1 MAWRP
6 ILRLTHALL
15 WLGALLAVAL
25 ALALC
30 VAAYGIPGEW
40 VQGRLD
46 AALPA
51 DVGRL
56 TVGRLSYRPGGGLVV
71 EGVFLRAPDGRILM
85 RLRRGVVGI
94 RLLSL
99 APLPDRLDALELDGL
114 YVAQIRYAP
123 DRVVEDTLPPPEAR
137 PPFPDLSGLPLPNLR
152 AIPVRLADVDVLDI
166 RAKRIEGRLTAGE
179 GRVHAHGLHG
189 DLSGDG
195 RQAVEG
201 DVLLDFRRAA
211 AEVSLRGFID
221 NRALDGL
228 WRALDFPLIGEYV
241 ANVTLNAPA
250 WGDCTFTVGFNKYD
264 NLFNLRADLVS
275 TEGGAYLGI
284 PFDEAQ
290 CTIRCRGIWDAV
302 TEIGPIV
309 ARRQG
314 RIAAV
319 GTLRFDCPADR
330 FTFRAEGDGLS
341 PRECLRLIDLPFTE
355 LLPELRTQSPPLIR
369 IDGSLPFLSEQ
380 TPERVTLRGL
390 VRAPGPGV
398 LDRLPFASAHTA
410 FAMTNG
416 VFALKDL
423 DLRLP
428 HGGSLAGEVSFEI
441 PPAADRAF
449 LSAAVHLA
457 DASLADLFAPYGM
470 ETLTNCVASGFVD
483 LRGRT
488 DDTFPQSLQAEYD
501 LTVNGGLIRRL
512 PLFAGLTDL
521 LADHIPGVSSFTD
534 SSSARLVGTADAGVF
549 RIPRFTLDGNLL
561 SIEGPAVYDLPNDRL
576 TATVNAGNFKQDT
589 LMGDLTRWATVPVN
603 RFLWRVHV
611 EGPIANPAW
620 RITTILNTVL
630 DKARFW
636 R

>member
-6 ILRLTHALL
+6 ILRLAHALL
-15 WLGALLAVAL
+15 WLCAALAALLL
-25 ALALC
+25 LALC
-30 VAAYGIPGEW
+30 VAAYGIPGAW
-40 VQGRLD
+40 LQGRLD

-51 DVGRL
+51 SVGRL
-56 TVGRLSYRPGGGLVV
+56 SLERLSYRPGGGLVL
-71 EGVFLRAPDGRILM
+71 EGVALRAPDGHLLM
-85 RLRRGVVGI
+85 SLRRGAAGI
-94 RLLSL
+94 RLLTF
-99 APLPDRLDALELDGL
+99 APLLERLDALDLDGL

-123 DRVVEDTLPPPEAR
+123 DRVVEDALPPPEAR
-137 PPFPDLSGLPLPNLR
+137 PPFPDLSQIPLPELR
-152 AIPVRLADVDVLDI
+152 DVPLRLTDADVLEI
-166 RAKRIEGRLTAGE
+166 RAKRIEGRLTAGG
-179 GRVHAHGLHG
+179 GRLRFHDLRG
-189 DLSGDG
+189 DVAGDG
-195 RQAVEG
+195 RQTVEG
-201 DVLLDFRRAA
+201 DVLVDLRGPHAEAA
-211 AEVSLRGFID
+211 LRGFLD
-221 NRALDGL
+221 NRVLDGL

-250 WGDCTFTVGFNKYD
+250 WGDCAFTVGLNKYD
-264 NLFNLRADLVS
+264 NRFTLRADLVS
-275 TEGGAYLGI
+275 TDGGAYLGV

-309 ARRQG
+309 ARRDG
-314 RIAAV
+314 RIAAI
-319 GTLRFDCPADR
+319 GALRFDCPADR
-330 FTFRAEGDGLS
+330 FSFRAEGDGLT

-355 LLPELRTQSPPLIR
+355 LLPELHTQTPPLIR
-369 IDGSLPFLSEQ
+369 LDGSLPLLSEQ

-390 VRAPGPGV
+390 VRAPGGGR
-398 LDRLPFASAHTA
+398 LDRLPFDSVQASL
-410 FAMTNG
+410 AMTNG
-416 VFALKDL
+416 VFAIKDL

-470 ETLTNCVASGFVD
+470 DALTNCVASGFVD

-549 RIPRFTLDGNLL
+549 RIPRFSLDGDLL